1 MLPWIFIYKKMHS
14 TSLQNAKD
22 IGQYSDKNSE
32 NTDEL
37 HLKVTEESIPSQ
49 FLHFFSS
56 ISYNTH

>member
-32 NTDEL
+32 
-37 HLKVTEESIPSQ
+37 KVIEESIPSQ
-49 FLHFFSS
+49 FLHFLSS